1 MKNKLGV
8 IFILLVSFL
17 LFLDTVKA
25 DSGWSS
31 NYDGGYSSG
40 GYGGYYSDSDY
51 DYSGSSGGG
60 SSSISYIFILTV
72 TSIVFILKE
81 IEKRITRKEVAKIKK
96 KYDTY
101 KDINAELFKT
111 YFSKLTMDEIKE
123 IAFLQ
128 YVKYLTKQTS
138 KDELCTSKML
148 ENNSIM
154 LDDKNYHD
162 IIKIESYI
170 VALDEN
176 YITCY
181 FIYKYKEKRNNK
193 TVDIYERAEV
203 VYLYN
208 SKVWK
213 IDKIKLL

>member
-40 GYGGYYSDSDY
+40 GYGGYYSDYDY

-101 KDINAELFKT
+101 KDINTELFKT

-123 IAFLQ
+123 IAFF
-128 YVKYLTKQTS
+128 TI
-138 KDELCTSKML
+138 C
-148 ENNSIM
+148 
-154 LDDKNYHD
+154 
-162 IIKIESYI
+162 
-170 VALDEN
+170 
-176 YITCY
+176 
-181 FIYKYKEKRNNK
+181 
-193 TVDIYERAEV
+193 
-203 VYLYN
+203 
-208 SKVWK
+208 
-213 IDKIKLL
+213 